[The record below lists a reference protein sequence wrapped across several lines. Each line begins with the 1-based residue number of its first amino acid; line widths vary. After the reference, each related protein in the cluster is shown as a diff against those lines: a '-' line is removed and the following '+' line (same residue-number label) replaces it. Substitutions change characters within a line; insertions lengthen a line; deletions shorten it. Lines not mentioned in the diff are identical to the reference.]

1 MKTTTNAL
9 VAVLSTALLPLA
21 AHAQKP
27 KTLTESVEVTAT
39 IEAID
44 HTARSVTLKGPEGN
58 MTTIYAPAEVKRFNE
73 LKVGDK
79 VTFRYSE
86 SVVYLVRKPGQ
97 PAAAAP
103 PYDPVVTRGTG
114 PRPGGTIADQV
125 TATVKV
131 TAVDM
136 KTPSVTVLTDD
147 GRTLSFKVDD
157 KKNLKGVNVGDRI
170 EITYTTAIMISVK

>member
-1 MKTTTNAL
+1 MKRANWA
-9 VAVLSTALLPLA
+9 VAAVALLAVSPAFVL
-21 AHAQKP
+21 AQKP
-27 KTLTESVEVTAT
+27 VTETAAIEVTTEIVGLDKTTRLIT
-39 IEAID
+39 I
-44 HTARSVTLKGPEGN
+44 KGPDGLLD
-58 MTTIYAPAEVKRFNE
+58 TIYAGPQVKRFDE

-103 PYDPVVTRGTG
+103 PYDPVLTRGTG
-114 PRPGGTIADQV
+114 PRPGATIADQV
-125 TATVKV
+125 TATVKI
-131 TAVDM
+131 TAIDM

-157 KKNLKGVNVGDRI
+157 KKNLKGVTVGDKV